1 MQRFK
6 KIVTIGLWCIIAVAT
21 IAALVAAMQKQ
32 ENALCKGAV
41 VTIDGDNQMLF
52 VQEKDVLTMLNKV
65 GLVKG
70 QSLGR
75 IDMQKMEAVLRT
87 NPWIANAQLFIDNN
101 RYLQVHIQER
111 EPIARVFTLQGNSF
125 YIDSS
130 GKTLPLSEHVTAR
143 VPVFTSFPSN
153 RATLSHTDSTI
164 LNDIKLLAKYIVT
177 DSFFLAQTSQIDI
190 LPQGEYEWIPTLG
203 NQVVNIGNTDSLEAK
218 FNRLYSFYKHVWAK
232 QAFEKYERIDVRYNG
247 QVVAM
252 RRGAQPPAA
261 DTAKAM
267 LQLQAVMQQVNQVG
281 NNDASTYVNDKPK
294 TIDTVAN
301 SKPKPTTT
309 INNTTTN
316 KPTGTQPKALMPS
329 KNKNN

>member
-6 KIVTIGLWCIIAVAT
+6 KIVTIGLWCIIAIAT
-21 IAALVAAMQKQ
+21 IAALVAAMQRQ
-32 ENALCKGAV
+32 ESALCNGAV
-41 VTIDGDNQMLF
+41 VTINGDNQLLF

-75 IDMQKMEAVLRT
+75 INIRRMEAVLRT

-101 RYLQVHIQER
+101 HFLQVHIQER

-130 GKTLPLSEHVTAR
+130 GNILPLSEHVTAR

-153 RATLSHTDSTI
+153 RAILSHSDSMV
-164 LNDIKLLAKYIVT
+164 LNDIKLLAKYIVA

-203 NQVVNIGNTDSLEAK
+203 NQVVTIGNSDSLNAK

-247 QVVAM
+247 QVVAI
-252 RRGAQPPAA
+252 RRGAQSPVA

-267 LQLQAVMQQVNQVG
+267 LQLKAVMQQTNQVS
-281 NNDASTYVNDKPK
+281 NTVALTYVNDKPK
-294 TIDTVAN
+294 PADSVAGNKLKQKTI
-301 SKPKPTTT
+301 
-309 INNTTTN
+309 TTTN
-316 KPTGTQPKALMPS
+316 NKPTSIQPKALMPS
-329 KNKNN
+329 KN